1 MKGLFF
7 NFFSTTSDSYLKSKE
22 KTLKA
27 INNSEPEVK
36 KLSQEE
42 MILKIQENQKEILEN
57 NKFKEENLIEVFALT
72 REAALRTLK
81 QRHYDVQILGG
92 MALAEGK
99 IIEMKTGEGKT
110 LVATLPAVLNSLFK
124 KGVHIV
130 TVNDYLAKRDTVWM
144 GQIYHYLGLK
154 VGCIT
159 QEGSFLYDPAY
170 KLENIEKRE
179 EMDKKRDELG
189 SFKVFTE
196 FLRPVEKK
204 EAYLADITYGT
215 NAEFGFDY
223 LRDHLVE
230 NLEDKVQRGHFYA
243 IVDEVDSIL
252 IDEAR
257 TPLIISMPDE
267 EASNLYL
274 QFAQIARQLEEGK
287 DYLAD
292 DKDKTISLTEEG
304 LNRLDKIFKFNI
316 FDEKGWILVHYLENA
331 LKAERHY
338 LKDRDYIVKN
348 GKVIIV
354 DEFTGRLLPDRR
366 YSGGLHQAIEAK
378 ERVPV
383 QKESRTVATITFQ
396 NYFRMYEKLSGMTG
410 TALTSSEEFKKV
422 YNLEVIVIP
431 TNKPMIRRDLP
442 DRIYKTKEAKLKA
455 IVKEVQERNQ
465 KGQPILIGT
474 PSVEKNEELAKYLK
488 RAGLNFQILNAKN
501 HEKEGEII
509 AQAGRLKAVTLA
521 TNLAGRGVDIIL
533 GGNPPNEEERKK
545 ILELGGLH
553 VIGTERHEARRIDNQ
568 LRGRAGRQGNPGST
582 QFFLSLE
589 DGLVKIFAPPSLKNL
604 MEKIGWPEDQPIEHP
619 LVSKAIE
626 SAQAKIEGY
635 YFDIRKH
642 VLEYDDVI
650 NKQRIAF
657 YNLRDGIL
665 KDHKEGKLLERVKS
679 VFRELNDEFP
689 QKEYEE
695 KIRSGILE
703 ENLLNILKVFALRIL
718 DTMWVTHLEKLESLR
733 DSTALRAY
741 GGHDP
746 LIEYKKESY
755 YFYKDLE
762 LKFKEFWI
770 NNIKKILSAE
780 IKLEK

>member
-1 MKGLFF
+1 MS
-7 NFFSTTSDSYLKSKE
+7 FFSFLFPSFSESYLKSKE
-22 KTLKA
+22 KTLEA
-27 INNSEPEVK
+27 INKLEPEIK

-42 MILKIQENQKEILEN
+42 FILRIGKIKEEIIEN
-57 NKFKEENLIEVFALT
+57 NIFSEKNIIQTFALT
-72 REAALRTLK
+72 REAAIRTLG
-81 QRHYDVQILGG
+81 QRHFDVQILGG
-92 MALAEGK
+92 LALAEGK

-110 LVATLPAVLNSLFK
+110 LVATLPAVLNSLFE
-124 KGVHIV
+124 KGVHII
-130 TVNDYLAKRDTVWM
+130 TVNDYLAKRDTIWM
-144 GQIYHYLGLK
+144 GQIYHYLGLE

-159 QEGSFLYDPAY
+159 QEEAFVYDPNY
-170 KLENIEKRE
+170 KLENLKEKGE
-179 EMDKKRDELG
+179 IDKKRDQLG
-189 SFKVFTE
+189 SFKVFKE

-215 NAEFGFDY
+215 NSEFGFDY
-223 LRDHLVE
+223 LRDHLVDD
-230 NLEDKVQRGHFYA
+230 LEKKVQREHFYA
-243 IVDEVDSIL
+243 IIDEVDSIL

-257 TPLIISMPDE
+257 TPLIISVPDE
-267 EASNLYL
+267 GASHLYQ
-274 QFAQIARQLEEGK
+274 QFSQLAKELKEGS
-287 DYLAD
+287 DFVAD
-292 DKDKTISLTEEG
+292 DKDKSISLTEEG
-304 LNRLDKIFKFNI
+304 LNHLEKIFKFNI

-331 LKAERHY
+331 LKAYRHY
-338 LKDRDYIVKN
+338 LKDRDYIVKD

-366 YSGGLHQAIEAK
+366 YSGGLHQALEAK
-378 ERVPV
+378 ERVPI
-383 QKESRTVATITFQ
+383 QRESRTVATITFQ

-410 TALTSSEEFKKV
+410 TAFTSQEEFKKV
-422 YNLEVIVIP
+422 YNLEVVVVP
-431 TNKPMIRRDLP
+431 TNKPMIRIDLA

-455 IVKEVQERNQ
+455 VAKEVYQRNQ

-488 RAGLNFQILNAKN
+488 RLNLNFEILNAKN

-509 AQAGRLKAVTLA
+509 AQAGRFKAITVA

-533 GGNPPNEEERKK
+533 GGNPPSKEEREKV
-545 ILELGGLH
+545 IGAGGLH

-568 LRGRAGRQGNPGST
+568 LRGRSGRQGDIGSS

-589 DGLVKIFAPPSLKNL
+589 DDLIKIFAPPYLKNL
-604 MEKIGWPEDQPIEHP
+604 MDKMGWPEDEPLEHP

-642 VLEYDDVI
+642 ILEYDDVI

-657 YNLRDGIL
+657 YNLRDSIL
-665 KDHKEGKLLERVKS
+665 KDFSEGKLEERVKE
-679 VFRELNDEFP
+679 VFRELEGEFP
-689 QKEYEE
+689 TNLYEE
-695 KIRSGILE
+695 KISQGIPK
-703 ENLLNILKVFALRIL
+703 ENLLNIFKVFALNIL
-718 DTMWVTHLEKLESLR
+718 DAMWVSHLERLESLR

-755 YFYKDLE
+755 FFYKELE
-762 LKFKEFWI
+762 SKFKEFWVE
-770 NNIKKILSAE
+770 NIKKILAAE
-780 IKLEK
+780 IKK